1 MFDLWLNQSVKRLAA
16 SLRFLRIQALRELFV
31 FACLLCRQDRNEHM
45 TCLGTSIIATLL
57 KIIVGKNLPRFD
69 FNLEEGTH
77 ANKEILESLTVIRQI
92 QLV

>member
-1 MFDLWLNQSVKRLAA
+1 
-16 SLRFLRIQALRELFV
+16 
-31 FACLLCRQDRNEHM
+31 M

-69 FNLEEGTH
+69 FNLEEDTH

>member
-1 MFDLWLNQSVKRLAA
+1 
-16 SLRFLRIQALRELFV
+16 
-31 FACLLCRQDRNEHM
+31 M